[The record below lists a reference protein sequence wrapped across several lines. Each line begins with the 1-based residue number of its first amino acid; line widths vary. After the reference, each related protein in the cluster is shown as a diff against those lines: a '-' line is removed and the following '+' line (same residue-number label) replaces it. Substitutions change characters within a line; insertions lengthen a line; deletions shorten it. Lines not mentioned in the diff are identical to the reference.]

1 MSAVSC
7 TIDDSRQAVVRPAG
21 GKRVRRSA
29 RRWVVFNAVGL
40 AGMLVQLAVVAFLV
54 RVAEWHY
61 LAATAVGVESAVLH
75 NFVWHHHCTW
85 RDRPARS
92 ARTTALRFMNFHLVN
107 GVVSLVGNV
116 GLAAF
121 CTGIAGLDALISN
134 VIAITACS
142 VVNFAAS
149 ESFVFQP
156 DRRRR
161 FVSVPIAAFVL
172 FAMSSS
178 AEAGPSAATL
188 AGWRTYEAQID
199 ARYNAAATGA
209 NVFFALDRETQARG
223 WRDSVLRGQPVLSKV
238 DPAGVEDGK
247 IHHWIGAIFVPGMT
261 VQAVVDR
268 IQQNAGHE
276 SEHYEDVLAS
286 RLIERK
292 GDRLQIFMK
301 LRRTNLITVTYN
313 TEHAVEYKRIGTTR
327 ASARSVATKI
337 TELGN
342 VGTPQEHEKSPDDDN
357 GFLWRLNAYWRY
369 EAVQGGVIVEC
380 ESVSLS
386 RPVPMLLRPVAN
398 GMVDRVA
405 RESLNRT
412 LVGLRTL
419 LTSVSSYQFPVT
431 SSQFPVTSS
440 QFPVTSSQFP
450 VPSFQFKT

>member
-7 TIDDSRQAVVRPAG
+7 TIDDTGQPLARSVRTE
-21 GKRVRRSA
+21 RVRRSA
-29 RRWVVFNAVGL
+29 RRWIAFNAVGL
-40 AGMLVQLAVVAFLV
+40 AGMLVQLALVALLV
-54 RVAEWHY
+54 RLAGWHY
-61 LAATAVGVESAVLH
+61 LAATAIGVESAVLH
-75 NFVWHHHCTW
+75 NFMWHQHWTW
-85 RDRPARS
+85 RDRPAHS

-116 GLAAF
+116 GLTAL
-121 CTGIAGLDALISN
+121 CTGVAGLDALISN
-134 VIAITACS
+134 VIAIVACS
-142 VVNFAAS
+142 IVNFAAS
-149 ESFVFQP
+149 ESFVFQH

-161 FVSVPIAAFVL
+161 FASLPITAFVL

-188 AGWRTYEAQID
+188 TGWRTYEAQID
-199 ARYNAAATGA
+199 GRYNAAASGA
-209 NVFFALDRETQARG
+209 NTFFALDRETQARG
-223 WRDSVLRGQPVLSKV
+223 WRDTVLRGQPVLFKV
-238 DPAGVEDGK
+238 EPAGVEDGK
-247 IHHWIGAIFVPGMT
+247 IHHWIGAIFVPGIT

-286 RLIERK
+286 RLIERN

-313 TEHAVEYKRIGTTR
+313 TEHLVEYRRIGSTR

-337 TELGN
+337 AELGN
-342 VGTPQEHEKSPDDDN
+342 VGTPQEHEKSADDDN

-398 GMVDRVA
+398 PMVDRVA

-412 LVGLRTL
+412 LIGLRTL
-419 LTSVSSYQFPVT
+419 LTGKPA
-431 SSQFPVTSS
+431 
-440 QFPVTSSQFP
+440 
-450 VPSFQFKT
+450 